1 MTRKTLGDL
10 LNPAA
15 YLERLRAEADLQI
28 KSARLDLDAQIESA
42 KLQQGADRLHQ
53 EGHQHGDRMTLEA
66 RKIEAKELQAA
77 GQLALGHDE
86 LDFKR
91 QSAMLTAQTSL
102 EVARSQN
109 AGALELSRQNHGQA
123 LEMLREELHG
133 KIVEKTGN
141 AVNESL
147 LSALR
152 RGEDSNRAFSGA
164 MADIIKA
171 RALAKIQAEADERKE
186 RHRQNERE
194 HETAQGRAVRD
205 HELLRDQALHE
216 LETLRSQLR
225 NTEFSH
231 AQQTSR
237 IEIPL
242 LLREL
247 GLFEGSGRP
256 SEEELTGWIDKLRA
270 RGTI

>member
-42 KLQQGADRLHQ
+42 KLEQGERHHSDNLA
-53 EGHQHGDRMTLEA
+53 LEA
-66 RKIEAKELQAA
+66 RKIEAKELQAS

-123 LEMLREELHG
+123 LDMLREELHG

-152 RGEDSNRAFSGA
+152 RGEDSNRAFTGA

-194 HETAQGRAVRD
+194 HEN
-205 HELLRDQALHE
+205 LRDQAVRE
-216 LETLRSQLR
+216 LESLRSQLR
-225 NTEFSH
+225 NGEFSH

-256 SEEELTGWIDKLRA
+256 SDDELTAWIEKLRQQGA
-270 RGTI
+270 

>member
-42 KLQQGADRLHQ
+42 KLEQNERH
-53 EGHQHGDRMTLEA
+53 HGDRMSLEV
-66 RKIEAKELQAA
+66 RKVESGELQAA

-91 QSAMLTAQTSL
+91 ESAALTAQTSL
-102 EVARSQN
+102 EVARTQN
-109 AGALELSRQNHGQA
+109 AGALRLSRQNHGQA
-123 LEMLREELHG
+123 LEILREELHG

-152 RGEDSNRAFSGA
+152 RGEDSNRAVADA

-194 HETAQGRAVRD
+194 HEN
-205 HELLRDQALHE
+205 LRDQAIRE

-225 NTEFSH
+225 NAEFSH
-231 AQQTSR
+231 AQMVGR
-237 IEIPL
+237 VEIPL
-242 LLREL
+242 ILREL
-247 GLFEGSGRP
+247 GLFEGSDRP
-256 SEEELTGWIDKLRA
+256 SAEEADQWLERLRA

>member
-15 YLERLRAEADLQI
+15 YLERLRGEADIQI
-28 KSARLDLDAQIESA
+28 KSARLEMDAQVERA
-42 KLQQGADRLHQ
+42 KLQQGADRLYQ
-53 EGHQHGDRMTLEA
+53 EDRHHADKMNAQDRALSLEV
-66 RKIEAKELQAA
+66 RKIESGELQASE
-77 GQLALGHDE
+77 QLALGRDE

-102 EVARSQN
+102 EVARTQN

-141 AVNESL
+141 ALNESL

-152 RGEDSNRAFSGA
+152 RGEDSNRAFSSA

-171 RALAKIQAEADERKE
+171 RALAKIQAEADERAE
-186 RHRQNERE
+186 RHRQNER
-194 HETAQGRAVRD
+194 G
-205 HELLRDQALHE
+205 HELLRDQAIRE
-216 LETLRSQLR
+216 LEELKSRLR
-225 NTEFSH
+225 NEEFSH

-247 GLFEGSGRP
+247 GLFEGSDRP
-256 SEEELTGWIDKLRA
+256 SDDELAAWIEKLRQHGA
-270 RGTI
+270 

>member
-1 MTRKTLGDL
+1 MTTRKMLGDL

-15 YLERLRAEADLQI
+15 YLERLQAEADLQI

-42 KLQQGADRLHQ
+42 KLQQGAERLYQEDRH
-53 EGHQHGDRMTLEA
+53 HADRMSLEV
-66 RKIEAKELQAA
+66 RKVEYGELHAA
-77 GQLALGHDE
+77 GQLALGRDE

-91 QSAMLTAQTSL
+91 ESAALTAQTSL
-102 EVARSQN
+102 EVARIQN

-123 LEMLREELHG
+123 LEILREELHG

-141 AVNESL
+141 ALNESL

-186 RHRQNERE
+186 RHRQNER
-194 HETAQGRAVRD
+194 D
-205 HELLRDQALHE
+205 HENLRDQAIRE

-225 NTEFSH
+225 NAEFSH

-242 LLREL
+242 LLRQL

-256 SEEELTGWIDKLRA
+256 SDDELAAWIEKLRQHGA
-270 RGTI
+270 

>member
-1 MTRKTLGDL
+1 MPRKTIGDL

-42 KLQQGADRLHQ
+42 KLDQGERHHYDH
-53 EGHQHGDRMTLEA
+53 MSLEA
-66 RKIEAKELQAA
+66 RKIEAGELQAA
-77 GQLALGHDE
+77 GQLALGRDE

-91 QSAMLTAQTSL
+91 QNALLTAQASL
-102 EVARSQN
+102 EVARTQS
-109 AGALELSRQNHGQA
+109 AGALDLSRQNHAQA
-123 LEMLREELHG
+123 LDLLREEIHAKL
-133 KIVEKTGN
+133 VEKTGN

-152 RGEDSNRAFSGA
+152 RGEDSNRAIVGA

-171 RALAKIQAEADERKE
+171 RALAKLQADADERKE
-186 RHRQNERE
+186 QYRQAERE
-194 HETAQGRAVRD
+194 HE
-205 HELLRDQALHE
+205 HLRDQAIRE
-216 LETLRSQLR
+216 LEKLRSDLR

-231 AQQTSR
+231 VQNTSR
-237 IEIPL
+237 VEIPL

-247 GLFEGSGRP
+247 GLFEGSDRP
-256 SEEELTGWIDKLRA
+256 SDAEITGWIENLRA
-270 RGTI
+270 RGTV